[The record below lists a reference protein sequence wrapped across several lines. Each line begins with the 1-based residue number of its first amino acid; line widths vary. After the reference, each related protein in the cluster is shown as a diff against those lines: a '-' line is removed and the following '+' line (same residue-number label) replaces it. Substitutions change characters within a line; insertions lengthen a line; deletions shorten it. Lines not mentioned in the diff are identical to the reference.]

1 MKTAKAAST
10 PPFKKLLG
18 QGQDIS
24 PFEELCAALL
34 TTRECPPVVTI
45 QKKNGKMKKRGDI
58 LNFIRGL
65 RLSAR
70 LIYILRDKLSDHD
83 VEVNWGHVEDDRQRL
98 CSPECDII
106 IHDGGVADRWN
117 GRNQHC
123 VMDFL
128 FIKREAVKA
137 IISCKSALTGS
148 GIDTD
153 FAAVVKR
160 DFKIHNT
167 FLFAET
173 VQDSKYASLNK
184 KAKAAGYKGLWT
196 LYRLDSTGGRIKNP
210 QDYLDFLNAVRRA
223 I

>member
-1 MKTAKAAST
+1 MKKAT
-10 PPFKKLLG
+10 VKRYQKLLG

-45 QKKNGKMKKRGDI
+45 HQKNGKKKKRGDI
-58 LNFIRGL
+58 LQFIRGL

-70 LIYILRDKLSDHD
+70 LIYILRDKLRDHA

-98 CSPECDII
+98 CSPECEII

-117 GRNQHC
+117 GRHHHS

-137 IISCKSALTGS
+137 IISCKSTLSAS

-153 FAAVVKR
+153 FAQVVKR

-167 FLFAET
+167 FLFAE
-173 VQDSKYASLNK
+173 VVDDSKYPSLKK
-184 KAKAAGYKGLWT
+184 KAKAAGYKGLWPI
-196 LYRLDSTGGRIKNP
+196 YRLDSKGGKIRNP
-210 QDYLDFLNAVRRA
+210 QDYLDFLHTLRSAL
-223 I
+223 

>member
-1 MKTAKAAST
+1 MKKATAKR
-10 PPFKKLLG
+10 FKKLFG

-45 QKKNGKMKKRGDI
+45 QQKNGKRKKRGDI
-58 LNFIRGL
+58 LDFIKGL

-70 LIYILRDKLSDHD
+70 LIYILRERLRDQG
-83 VEVNWGHVEDDRQRL
+83 VEVNWGHVEDDSQRL

-117 GRNQHC
+117 GRNDHC

-137 IISCKSALTGS
+137 IISCKSTLTAS
-148 GIDTD
+148 GIDAD
-153 FAAVVKR
+153 FAEVVRKT
-160 DFKIHNT
+160 FKIKNT

-173 VQDSKYASLNK
+173 VDHSQYASLKK
-184 KAKAAGYKGLWT
+184 KAKAAGYKGLWP
-196 LYRLDSTGGRIKNP
+196 LYRLAPNDQKVKNP
-210 QDYLDFLNAVRRA
+210 QDYLDFLHALRQA